1 MALFKI
7 DLRLK
12 PDLTGEKALTGWP
25 EKPLDPDFL
34 VVSSG
39 LARFEL
45 ESKVIGISTGDSQP
59 TATATDH
66 LNSKEINYWLPD
78 YTGGFALNLG
88 DAALS
93 VKKGQKQSALARFI
107 EEPLDLRFERV
118 KPVEDAKKHRENLK
132 ISFRFNGD
140 VVTETIAPES
150 LVWAEI
156 GRTLQDFVVQFL
168 ILNPQLNEQKDVLH
182 LRKLVSELAG
192 S

>member
-1 MALFKI
+1 MPLFKI

-12 PDLTGEKALTGWP
+12 PDLTGEKALSGWP
-25 EKPLDPDFL
+25 ETSLSPDFL
-34 VVSSG
+34 VVASG

-45 ESKVIGISTGDSQP
+45 ESKVVGISAGDSQP

-93 VKKGQKQSALARFI
+93 VKTGRKQSALARFI
-107 EEPLDLRFERV
+107 EEPLDLRFERI
-118 KPVEDAKKHRENLK
+118 KPAGNSKKHQEDLK
-132 ISFRFNGD
+132 ISFRFNGET
-140 VVTETIAPES
+140 VTES
-150 LVWAEI
+150 LISENLAWAEI
-156 GRTLQDFVVQFL
+156 ARAIQDFIVQL
-168 ILNPQLNEQKDVLH
+168 LTLNPQLNDQKDLAH
-182 LRKLVSELAG
+182 LRKTVSELV